1 MRLSAGLAL
10 LLLLAQPGR
19 ADIAVA
25 SPADLA
31 AALAQ
36 AAPGAVLLL
45 APGDYGALTLT
56 PETRKGAVT
65 LRAADPAAPARFSG
79 LDLRGVTDITLE
91 GLTFA
96 YRYKPG
102 DPLWAAPFAVT
113 DSQNVTLRHCLFA
126 GDLVT
131 SGPAADQGYAAGVGL
146 AVDHATDLVIDGN
159 RFVTFFRGLTVSDSD
174 RVTVSGNDVSG
185 IRSDGMDFVADQG
198 LLVADNVLH
207 DFQTAAASDD
217 HPDMIQFWT
226 AGTTRPTRDVVIR
239 DNVLNAGLGSWT
251 QSILMGNEMVA
262 GGQAGPEMR
271 YRNITITGNVILNA
285 HLHGISVGEA
295 DGVRIAHNTLIH
307 LARADGGR
315 DNPTLWT
322 PRINL
327 TETSDH
333 VTVEGNATAAIVGGE
348 NRPDWTVKGNVLIQ
362 DRDPRAAN
370 YYDSVFVAALGA
382 TGASLAPF
390 AYLPGGPVDGI
401 TAGAARLIAPM
412 PAGQVTALIRSTRA
426 GNRFAL
432 DASNSRGP
440 DGLAGARYLWAFSD
454 GSRVEGPRVAH
465 DVAPGSTVEARLTVQ
480 TAAGAQAVDSATL
493 TVPSPDLVHFDAG
506 QGALLAES
514 GAGLAALPGLALVRN
529 GPGWV
534 LPVGKGLAVPAAA
547 LQSLPG
553 ARNFDLRLRLQ
564 RRESSDPGGEI
575 LRIHPLMVLTWEANH
590 GFAFQLL
597 TDTQTAI
604 QSRTPRLDPGRWHDL
619 DLRYDAAD
627 GLLTLTV
634 DGKLAARA
642 RTTGPLAM
650 DPAGDLAF
658 GNPFGQKSFD
668 GWIGAFD
675 LRANVMG
682 RAP

>member
-1 MRLSAGLAL
+1 MRLCVGLA

-19 ADIAVA
+19 ADVAVG
-25 SPADLA
+25 PGDLA
-31 AALAQ
+31 AALAS
-36 AAPGAVLLL
+36 AAPDEILLL
-45 APGDYGALTLT
+45 APGDYGALVMTSHAR
-56 PETRKGAVT
+56 PVT
-65 LRAADPAAPARFSG
+65 LRSADPGSPARFSG
-79 LDLRGVTDITLE
+79 LDLQGVSGVVLE
-91 GLTFA
+91 GLEFD

-102 DPLWAAPFAVT
+102 DPLWASPFAVT
-113 DSQNVTLRHCLFA
+113 NSQGVTLRHCLFS

-131 SGPAADQGYAAGVGL
+131 GGPAADQGHATGVGL
-146 AVDHATDLVIDGN
+146 AVDHAADLVIEGN

-198 LLVADNVLH
+198 LLVAENVLH
-207 DFQTAAASDD
+207 DFQTAAASED

-239 DNVLNAGLGSWT
+239 DNVLSAGLGSWT

-307 LARADGGR
+307 LARANGGA
-315 DNPTLWT
+315 DNPNLWT

-348 NRPDWTVKGNVLIQ
+348 HRPDWTIRGNVLIQ

-370 YYDSVFVAALGA
+370 YYDSVFVASRGA

-390 AYLPGGPVDGI
+390 AYLPGGPVDGV
-401 TAGAARLIAPM
+401 TVGAARLIL
-412 PAGQVTALIRSTRA
+412 PAGQVTALIRNTRD
-426 GNRFAL
+426 GNRFTL
-432 DASNSRGP
+432 DASHSIGP
-440 DGLAGARYLWAFSD
+440 GALAGARYLWAFSD
-454 GSRVEGPRVAH
+454 GSTAEGARVAH
-465 DVAPGSTVEARLTVQ
+465 DVAAGGSVQARLTVQ
-480 TAAGAQAVDSATL
+480 TAAGAQGVDSATL
-493 TVPSPDLVHFDAG
+493 TVPRPDLVHFDAG
-506 QGALLAES
+506 QGVLLADS
-514 GAGLAALPGLALVRN
+514 GAGLAPLLALV
-529 GPGWV
+529 PGAA
-534 LPVGKGLAVPAAA
+534 LPLGKGLTVPAGA
-547 LQSLPG
+547 LQSLAG

-564 RRESSDPGGEI
+564 RGDSADPGGEI
-575 LRIHPLMVLTWEANH
+575 LRIHPLMVLSWEANH

-597 TDTQTAI
+597 TDSRTAV
-604 QSRTPRLDPGRWHDL
+604 QSRTPRLDPGRWYDL
-619 DLRYDAAD
+619 EIRYDAAD
-627 GLLTLTV
+627 GLILMSV
-634 DGKLAARA
+634 DGKLAARG

-650 DPAGDLAF
+650 DPVGDLTF

-668 GWIGAFD
+668 GGLGAFD

-682 RAP
+682 AAP